1 MKKSELKAFIKEEI
15 KSTLTTEGVWSKGDD
30 TAIRDFILDVEKLK
44 DDYYNIVGSDNV
56 FNGLDAAISAANDL
70 IAMNEVTDK
79 EVANQK
85 AYNDELEKTV
95 KLSKEAGLTEEDD
108 KEPSKSDI
116 KKTKGLAKMKEEL
129 ALLTREMKSLA
140 RKYSKAEGQE
150 KENLLKDLKKKT
162 ELKKELNKAL
172 DSI

>member
-1 MKKSELKAFIKEEI
+1 MKKSELKAFIKEQI
-15 KSTLTTEGVWSKGDD
+15 KSTLDEASQE
-30 TAIRDFILDVEKLK
+30 DVK
-44 DDYYNIVGSDNV
+44 NQQ
-56 FNGLDAAISAANDL
+56 DL
-70 IAMNEVTDK
+70 NK
-79 EVANQK
+79 
-85 AYNDELEKTV
+85 ELEKTADLV
-95 KLSKEAGLTEEDD
+95 SKIDMNEEDE